1 VLPAE
6 ATAALRR
13 MPAVS
18 MSLYF
23 CSIFNISI
31 SALHCDDVSFLFLTY
46 PI

>member
-23 CSIFNISI
+23 CSICNVSI
-31 SALHCDDVSFLFLTY
+31 SVFHCDD
-46 PI
+46 I